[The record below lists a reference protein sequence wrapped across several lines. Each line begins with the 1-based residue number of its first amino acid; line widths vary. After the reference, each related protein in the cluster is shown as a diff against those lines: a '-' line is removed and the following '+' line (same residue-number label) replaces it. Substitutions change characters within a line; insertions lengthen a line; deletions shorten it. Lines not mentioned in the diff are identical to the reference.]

1 MTSDAGT
8 LRRCRNK
15 LAAGFLR
22 AKVMANSICRR
33 LADRSKRAIGAQM
46 INNRSLSM
54 KDDTQIDN
62 ILGDVASILELHSL
76 TLQQHRQ
83 AIERLF
89 AEIAEVKKQLSDK
102 SKSPDARN
110 STDTEFIESMTAR
123 LKAIPKTIDK
133 GKLQKSSLSL
143 QKGDIDILQTI
154 CRHHVDNMHTYYKAK
169 KFRITKES
177 ENEKGIEE
185 LGKAKV

>member
-1 MTSDAGT
+1 
-8 LRRCRNK
+8 
-15 LAAGFLR
+15 
-22 AKVMANSICRR
+22 
-33 LADRSKRAIGAQM
+33 
-46 INNRSLSM
+46 M

-62 ILGDVASILELHSL
+62 ILGDVASILKLHSL

-123 LKAIPKTIDK
+123 LKAISQTIDK
-133 GKLQKSSLSL
+133 GKL
-143 QKGDIDILQTI
+143 
-154 CRHHVDNMHTYYKAK
+154 
-169 KFRITKES
+169 
-177 ENEKGIEE
+177 
-185 LGKAKV
+185 

>member
-1 MTSDAGT
+1 
-8 LRRCRNK
+8 
-15 LAAGFLR
+15 
-22 AKVMANSICRR
+22 
-33 LADRSKRAIGAQM
+33 
-46 INNRSLSM
+46 M

-133 GKLQKSSLSL
+133 GKL
-143 QKGDIDILQTI
+143 
-154 CRHHVDNMHTYYKAK
+154 
-169 KFRITKES
+169 
-177 ENEKGIEE
+177 
-185 LGKAKV
+185 